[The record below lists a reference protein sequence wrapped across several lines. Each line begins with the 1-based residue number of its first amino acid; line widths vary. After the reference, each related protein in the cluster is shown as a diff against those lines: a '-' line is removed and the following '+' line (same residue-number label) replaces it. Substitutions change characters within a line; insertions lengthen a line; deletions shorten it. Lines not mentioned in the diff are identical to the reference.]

1 MMTLLWKVGN
11 TYHLC
16 GEGAEHSSYASLA
29 GDYLRLFLPVVDI
42 NDSPRFV
49 TRNGRIPGSMY
60 AFDRSKAEE
69 EEDPSRR
76 NTPVIADEE
85 PPAAQGGS

>member
-49 TRNGRIPGSMY
+49 TRDGRIPGSMY
-60 AFDRSKAEE
+60 AVAGAERD
-69 EEDPSRR
+69 EEDEEPVRR
-76 NTPVIADEE
+76 DDSVVADEE
-85 PPAAQGGS
+85 PPAA